1 MTIFDWPARMR
12 QMADF
17 VGLTDS
23 DLALVRASGPILL
36 ARADELTAAV
46 YDHFLQFPAAAR
58 FFLTPEGEIDRTRLD
73 RRKHSLA
80 RWLRHSID
88 FRLDEQFPVFLLAIG
103 VVHSNPSLERGYL
116 GSVPA
121 RFMIGTMSFAQT
133 AIATVLAQDLPDP
146 ARVLPT
152 SMAWNK
158 LLMLQLDVLLAGYV
172 SETPTPPVPPPA
184 ADGQDVAEAQG
195 MRRVLANIL
204 DGSPQ
209 PNGSPPQSPRQSQGD
224 SLFAGDSPSEGDSL

>member
-1 MTIFDWPARMR
+1 MIFDWPTRMQ

-17 VGLTDS
+17 MGFS
-23 DLALVRASGPILL
+23 EEDLALVRASGPILL
-36 ARADELTAAV
+36 DRAEELTTAV
-46 YDHFLQFPAAAR
+46 YDHFLQFPQTAR
-58 FFLTPEGEIDRTRLD
+58 FFLTPEGEIDQTRLD

-88 FRLDEQFPVFLLAIG
+88 FQLDEQFPVFLLAMG

-133 AIATVLAQDLPDP
+133 AIASVLLEEMSDP
-146 ARVLPT
+146 AQALRT
-152 SMAWNK
+152 SSAWNK

-172 SETPTPPVPPPA
+172 TETPIPATAPPTHDDDQSDDDP
-184 ADGQDVAEAQG
+184 EG
-195 MRRVLANIL
+195 MRRVLTNIL
-204 DGSPQ
+204 DGNRSNGNANGASDQ
-209 PNGSPPQSPRQSQGD
+209 PQGD
-224 SLFAGDSPSEGDSL
+224 GQ

>member
-1 MTIFDWPARMR
+1 MTIFDWPARMQ

-17 VGLTDS
+17 MGLSDD
-23 DLALVRASGPILL
+23 DLALVRESGPLLL
-36 ARADELTAAV
+36 ARAEELTSAV
-46 YDHFLQFPAAAR
+46 YDHFLKFPGTAR
-58 FFLTPEGEIDRTRLD
+58 FFLTPEGEVDQTRLD

-88 FRLDEQFPVFLLAIG
+88 FQIDEQFPIFLLAMG

-116 GSVPA
+116 GSIPA

-133 AIATVLAQDLPDP
+133 AIASVLSEDMDDP
-146 ARVLPT
+146 VRVLHA

-172 SETPTPPVPPPA
+172 TETPVPSTPPPVVED
-184 ADGQDVAEAQG
+184 DGSEGDAPEG
-195 MRRVLANIL
+195 IRRVLTNIL
-204 DGSPQ
+204 DGNRE
-209 PNGSPPQSPRQSQGD
+209 NGSAQPDVG
-224 SLFAGDSPSEGDSL
+224 GN

>member
-1 MTIFDWPARMR
+1 MIFDWPARMQ

-17 VGLTDS
+17 VGFTED
-23 DLALVRASGPILL
+23 DLALVRTSGPILL
-36 ARADELTAAV
+36 ARAEELTTAV
-46 YDHFLQFPAAAR
+46 YDHFLQFPATAR
-58 FFLTPEGEIDRTRLD
+58 FFLTPEGEIDQTRLD

-88 FRLDEQFPVFLLAIG
+88 FQLDEQFPVFLLAMG

-133 AIATVLAQDLPDP
+133 AIASVLSADMADP
-146 ARVLPT
+146 ARVLRT
-152 SMAWNK
+152 STAWNK

-172 SETPTPPVPPPA
+172 SETPTPATEPPPPV
-184 ADGQDVAEAQG
+184 DESDAESEPEG
-195 MRRVLANIL
+195 MRRVLTNIL
-204 DGSPQ
+204 DGNRT
-209 PNGSPPQSPRQSQGD
+209 NGAPSQSQG
-224 SLFAGDSPSEGDSL
+224 E

>member
-1 MTIFDWPARMR
+1 MIFDWPTRMQ

-17 VGLTDS
+17 MGFS
-23 DLALVRASGPILL
+23 EEDLELVRASGPILL
-36 ARADELTAAV
+36 DRADELTSAV
-46 YDHFLQFPAAAR
+46 YDHFMQFPQTAR
-58 FFLTPEGEIDRTRLD
+58 FFLTPEGEIDQTRLD

-88 FRLDEQFPVFLLAIG
+88 FRLDEQFPVFLLAMG

-133 AIATVLAQDLPDP
+133 AFDGVFLEAMPDP
-146 ARVLPT
+146 VQALRASV
-152 SMAWNK
+152 AWNK

-172 SETPTPPVPPPA
+172 TETPTPATEPPA
-184 ADGQDVAEAQG
+184 PDADDSADEPQG
-195 MRRVLANIL
+195 MRRVLTNIL
-204 DGSPQ
+204 DGNRANGNADGHSEQ
-209 PNGSPPQSPRQSQGD
+209 PQGD
-224 SLFAGDSPSEGDSL
+224 RQ

>member
-1 MTIFDWPARMR
+1 MIFDWPARMQ

-17 VGLTDS
+17 MGFTDD

-36 ARADELTAAV
+36 DHAEELTAAV
-46 YDHFLQFPAAAR
+46 YDHFLQFPATAR

-80 RWLRHSID
+80 RWLRNSID
-88 FRLDEQFPVFLLAIG
+88 FQLDEQFPVFLLAMG

-133 AIATVLAQDLPDP
+133 AIASVLSEDMDDP
-146 ARVLPT
+146 AQVLRT
-152 SMAWNK
+152 SVAWNK

-172 SETPTPPVPPPA
+172 TETPTPATAPPPVE
-184 ADGQDVAEAQG
+184 DEEDPGPEPEG
-195 MRRVLANIL
+195 MRRVLTNIL
-204 DGSPQ
+204 DGNRLDGNRTNGA
-209 PNGSPPQSPRQSQGD
+209 PNQ
-224 SLFAGDSPSEGDSL
+224 SEGE